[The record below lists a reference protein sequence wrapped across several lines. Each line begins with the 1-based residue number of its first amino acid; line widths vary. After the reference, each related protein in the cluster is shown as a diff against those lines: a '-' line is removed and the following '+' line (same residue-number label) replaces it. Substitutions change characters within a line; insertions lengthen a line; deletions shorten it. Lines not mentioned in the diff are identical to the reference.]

1 MVGSMEAGSN
11 VGGSSVARK
20 SQRSRVVWQAS
31 QKEALLSAFSKS
43 PYVSFAQRQNL
54 ASQMGVPDSCIR
66 VWFQNRRS
74 RTGAV
79 GQELGSRAQGGGMP
93 SDHRRPRTRITS
105 AQRRILL
112 QAFERNPRPGFA
124 TREELAQR
132 TGLLEDTV
140 YIWFQNRRARCLS
153 RGRPTAQDQDLL
165 ASSGA
170 DEARGGAGAR
180 EHEGARDSLLPLAA
194 AGLTDSSSPSD
205 LPTFCTESQL
215 CQSEEP
221 CGPVQEEAPAQARNT
236 GPLELFLPQWLDQA
250 QAEELVPAPLD
261 LDGVLD
267 GRELEGAHDSL
278 LPLPP
283 TGGVA
288 MDPSSPSD
296 LPTFCTESQ
305 PSQVEE
311 PSGPGQAQAP
321 TQASNTNPLEFFLDQ
336 LLTEVQVEEH
346 GSAPLDLEPIDT
358 VQRRGRCGAW
368 KPDPEGKVLVLAVA
382 QGACGVGGA
391 SGAEAE
397 TMVGSM
403 EAGSNVGGSSVAR
416 KSQRS
421 RVVWQASQ
429 KEALLSAFSKS
440 PYVSFA
446 QRQNLASQMGV
457 PDSCIRVWF
466 QNRRS
471 RTGAVGQELGSR
483 AQGGGM
489 PSDHRRP
496 RTRITSAQRRIL
508 LQAFERNPRP
518 GFATREELA
527 QRTGLL
533 EDTVYI
539 WFQNRRARCL
549 SRGRPTAQDQDL
561 LASSGADEARGG
573 AGAREHEGARD
584 SLLPLAAAGLTDSS
598 SPSDLP
604 TFCTESQLCQSE
616 EPCGP
621 VQEEAPAQAR
631 NTGPLELFL
640 PQWLDQAQAEE
651 LVPAPLDLDGVL
663 DGRELE
669 GAHDSLLPLPPT
681 GGVAMDPSSPSD
693 LPTFCTESQ
702 PSQVEE
708 PSGPGQAQAPTQ
720 ASNTNPLEFFLDQL
734 LTEVQVEEHG
744 SAPLDLEPIDTV
756 AELSL
761 SQEDYQALLDM
772 L

>member
-205 LPTFCTESQL
+205 LPNFCTESQL

-346 GSAPLDLEPIDT
+346 GQTPSHPTFFDPCYAVRLCLNSPEP
-358 VQRRGRCGAW
+358 QKSHWSRGAGAW
-368 KPDPEGKVLVLAVA
+368 FPGHRVE
-382 QGACGVGGA
+382 AC
-391 SGAEAE
+391 
-397 TMVGSM
+397 
-403 EAGSNVGGSSVAR
+403 
-416 KSQRS
+416 
-421 RVVWQASQ
+421 
-429 KEALLSAFSKS
+429 
-440 PYVSFA
+440 
-446 QRQNLASQMGV
+446 RQT
-457 PDSCIRVWF
+457 
-466 QNRRS
+466 
-471 RTGAVGQELGSR
+471 TG
-483 AQGGGM
+483 
-489 PSDHRRP
+489 RP

-518 GFATREELA
+518 GFAIRGGAGTEDRFARGHGLHLVFRTEE
-527 QRTGLL
+527 R
-533 EDTVYI
+533 
-539 WFQNRRARCL
+539 RCL
-549 SRGRPTAQDQDL
+549 SRAGPQLKIKTCWPQVGQ
-561 LASSGADEARGG
+561 DEARGG

-604 TFCTESQLCQSE
+604 NFCTESQLCQSE